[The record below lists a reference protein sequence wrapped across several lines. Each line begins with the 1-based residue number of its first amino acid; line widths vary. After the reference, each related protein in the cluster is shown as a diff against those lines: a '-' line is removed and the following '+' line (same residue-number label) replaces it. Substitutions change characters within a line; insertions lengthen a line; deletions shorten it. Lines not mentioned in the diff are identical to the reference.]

1 MLKHVHAQSK
11 RQRICGGNKKK
22 AKMKEMLKEQRDRL
36 VKKKCTGVS
45 NKLKRNEEDGI
56 RKDNAASVPTAE
68 IDFVQSRGHHS
79 RVKKNP

>member
-45 NKLKRNEEDGI
+45 NKLKRM
-56 RKDNAASVPTAE
+56 ASERITL
-68 IDFVQSRGHHS
+68 
-79 RVKKNP
+79 

>member
-1 MLKHVHAQSK
+1 MLKHVHAHSK

-36 VKKKCTGVS
+36 VKKKCTGES
-45 NKLKRNEEDGI
+45 NKLKRM
-56 RKDNAASVPTAE
+56 ASERITQQVHQQQKL
-68 IDFVQSRGHHS
+68 IFVQSRGHHS